1 MKVIITMCV
10 CLLTWS
16 AAGSAFAKSESD
28 STPRRAKVRR
38 HDGGHMAYYHW
49 PAAGPSLLL
58 IPGSW
63 GDYQQYDA
71 IRSHL
76 EQDIN
81 LVIVEL
87 PGHGQSWPPT
97 LEGSIESFA
106 RDVLRV
112 TEVLGWKS
120 SYAGGHSIGGMIA
133 IELAAQRPE
142 KIAGGISI
150 EGWTHH
156 QVLNDAFSGRL
167 YNTLSV
173 SQEKQRQLARQRT
186 LKRFSDEQ
194 RSSFIRIWTRW
205 DGEPILR
212 ATPVRILQVWG
223 DRNEP
228 LPDHRA
234 MRIPDRKNIQLHW
247 VEGASHALP
256 LEQPAKVAA
265 AINQFIAGSQQIR
278 FRVNR

>member
-1 MKVIITMCV
+1 MRGTTLTAYVF
-10 CLLTWS
+10 LLAWS
-16 AAGSAFAKSESD
+16 SVGPVAAQDDLDRSFQ
-28 STPRRAKVRR
+28 RAEIRR
-38 HDGGHMAYYHW
+38 HDNGRLAYYHW

-63 GDYQQYDA
+63 GVYQQYDA
-71 IRSHL
+71 VRSYL
-76 EQDIN
+76 DQDVN

-112 TEVLGWKS
+112 TDVLGWKS
-120 SYAGGHSIGGMIA
+120 WYAGGHSIGGMIA

-142 KIAGGISI
+142 RIAGVISI

-156 QVLNDAFSGRL
+156 QVLAEAFSGRL
-167 YNTLSV
+167 YETLSA
-173 SQEKQRQLARQRT
+173 SQEQQRQLARQKT
-186 LKRFSDEQ
+186 LNRFSNEQ
-194 RSSFIRIWTRW
+194 RASFVSIWTRW

-212 ATPVRILQVWG
+212 TTPVRVLEVWG

-228 LPDHRA
+228 LPDRQA
-234 MRIPDRKNIQLHW
+234 MRIPDRKNVRLHW
-247 VEGASHALP
+247 IKGASHALP
-256 LEQPAKVAA
+256 LERPAQVAA
-265 AINQFIAGSQQIR
+265 AINRFIQTR
-278 FRVNR
+278 EDRP

>member
-1 MKVIITMCV
+1 MNGITITACV
-10 CLLTWS
+10 CLIAGAATGPVS
-16 AAGSAFAKSESD
+16 AQDGSDRAPQQAEI
-28 STPRRAKVRR
+28 RRN
-38 HDGGHMAYYHW
+38 DGGHLAYYHW

-71 IRSHL
+71 VRSHL
-76 EQDIN
+76 QKDIN

-106 RDVLRV
+106 RDVLQV
-112 TEVLGWKS
+112 TDVLGWKS
-120 SYAGGHSIGGMIA
+120 WYAGGHSIGGMIA

-142 KIAGGISI
+142 NMAGVISI

-156 QVLNDAFSGRL
+156 QVLTGAFSGRL
-167 YNTLSV
+167 YNTLSA
-173 SQEKQRQLARQRT
+173 SQEEQRQLARQKTR
-186 LKRFSDEQ
+186 KRLSDEQ
-194 RSSFIRIWTRW
+194 LSSFISIWTRW

-212 ATPVRILQVWG
+212 TTPVRVLQVWG

-228 LPDHRA
+228 LPDRKA

-247 VEGASHALP
+247 IEGASHALP
-256 LEQPAKVAA
+256 RERPAQVAA
-265 AINQFIAGSQQIR
+265 AINQFVHSRQDP
-278 FRVNR
+278 